1 MPEVIEKT
9 PELEM
14 LEKVSKQVEDYQK
27 KLGNKIDK
35 EDLKVVTEA
44 LQELKNGTVDKKT
57 VEDLKEVLSKFQL
70 RVEEIQE
77 ELALNKDKGGSSIKG
92 YKSLGQL
99 VIDKIIADKFDL
111 TKVAD
116 RQGAAHYNAKLDS
129 PMVRKVPATMTTAN
143 VDAVGTDSIPFEL
156 ADFEFG
162 LTRIARRTP
171 YLLQVANTSP
181 ISTMYAQWA
190 EQENLDG
197 SAAAVAEGNLKPQI
211 DFDWVEKSAKVEKIA
226 AWIKVSKEMLADLP
240 GLRNE
245 LDTELAEKILLKTDD
260 DLWDGNGTSPN
271 IKGITEFA
279 QAFSVPAGLA
289 GTISSKVE
297 AIIAAM
303 GQIMEDHFMPSIGLV
318 NPIDVLAMNL
328 EKTPDGHYKMPPFR
342 SADGTVIAGVRL
354 VENLGVPTG
363 EFLVGDFSK
372 WRVRIREGFN
382 IDVGLVNDDFIRN
395 LVTILGEIRL
405 VSYVKSN
412 HLNAFVHGTY
422 EDAIDAPS

>member
-1 MPEVIEKT
+1 MSEVDKT
-9 PELEM
+9 PELVM
-14 LEKVSKQVEDYQK
+14 LEKVSSQVEKYQK
-27 KLGNKIDK
+27 ELGDKIGK
-35 EDLKVVTEA
+35 EDFDKVKSALEEIKSGTVTKETV
-44 LQELKNGTVDKKT
+44 QELKSTLD
-57 VEDLKEVLSKFQL
+57 KFQT
-70 RVEEIQE
+70 RVEEMQE
-77 ELALNKDKGGSSIKG
+77 ELALNKDKTRSSIPG
-92 YKSLGQL
+92 YRTLGQM
-99 VIDKIIADKFDL
+99 VIDQITKDQFDL

-116 RQGAAHYNAKLDS
+116 RQGAAHYNAKLES
-129 PMVRKVPATMTTAN
+129 PLVRKLPTTMTTSN
-143 VDAVGTDSIPFEL
+143 VDAVGTNSIPFEL

-190 EQENLDG
+190 EQENIDG
-197 SAAAVAEGNLKPQI
+197 SPTAVAEGNLKPQI

-245 LDTELAEKILLKTDD
+245 IDTELAERILLKADD

-271 IKGITEFA
+271 IKGITEYA

-289 GTISSKVE
+289 GTISNKVE
-297 AIIAAM
+297 AILAAM
-303 GQIMEDHFMPSIGLV
+303 GQVMEDHFVPNAALV
-318 NPIDVLAMNL
+318 NPIDVMAMNI
-328 EKTPDGHYKMPPFR
+328 EKSEDDGHYMLPPFR
-342 SADGTVIAGVRL
+342 SADGSTIAGIRL
-354 VENLGVPTG
+354 IENLGVPTG
-363 EFLVGDFSK
+363 EFLVGDFTK

-405 VSYVKSN
+405 VSYVKAN
-412 HLNAFVHGTY
+412 QVNAFVHGTY
-422 EDAIDAPS
+422 ADAIDAGS